1 MEEEQSSD
9 VASSSMMES
18 IHQIKWPDKSE
29 YSDSFEEDIWAA
41 DISKKR
47 EAQAKA
53 LADLIVVQENPCT
66 ICLNGGWG
74 SGKTFFLTRFTKE
87 YCKAIAKGASQHP
100 SAIYFNAWKDDFLED
115 PLLSILGQ
123 ITQSESLKKKLGEKL
138 DDLKKA
144 AKPLLAQVGLGLVK
158 CVSKGILKKV
168 TGVDSEDIK
177 DVFEISLGDI
187 NSFEEQKLLDDYAE
201 VSNSRTALHKALE
214 ELAKKNW
221 DDTKF
226 PLAIVIDELDRC
238 RPLFAIELLERIKHL
253 FDVPH
258 VVFVLGMD
266 VDQLKKSL
274 KAVYG
279 DIDAQDYLLK
289 FLDVEITLP
298 PLSKDNFMDYLW
310 HRSGYDKLMLPNCPD
325 IVYQDGDLVW
335 KTFKLLA
342 RVCNLTLRQIEQ
354 CIRIFLFLAR
364 PYKNETLPVSAELI
378 AGGIVLKVIDADM
391 HAKFM
396 DWEFKAWELVDA
408 IVPERV
414 SQNDLVEI
422 RDLIGEI
429 YKLVSSVDPMS
440 AFRQNLTWLADNGNL
455 MPGASKN
462 DFDLPRFIR
471 ALPPIE
477 WQRACKDYSNAML
490 TRGAVNHSYLKT
502 LREKKERT
510 MKVLRETFLL
520 VGNIDEKS

>member
-1 MEEEQSSD
+1 MEEEQSSE
-9 VASSSMMES
+9 VASSSMMEF

-74 SGKTFFLTRFTKE
+74 SGKTFFLTRFAKE
-87 YCKAIAKGASQHP
+87 YCKAIAKGASQPP

-123 ITQSESLKKKLGEKL
+123 ITQSESLKEKLGEKL

-187 NSFEEQKLLDDYAE
+187 KSFEEQKLLDDYAE
-201 VSNSRTALHKALE
+201 VSNSRNALHKALE

-226 PLAIVIDELDRC
+226 PLVIVIDELDRC

-289 FLDVEITLP
+289 FLDVEIILP
-298 PLSKDNFMDYLW
+298 PLSKDNFMDFLW
-310 HRSGYDKLMLPNCPD
+310 HRLGYDKLMLPDCPD

-335 KTFKLLA
+335 KAFKLLA
-342 RVCNLTLRQIEQ
+342 RVSNLTLRQIEQ
-354 CIRIFLFLAR
+354 CIRLFLFLAR
-364 PYKNETLPVSAELI
+364 PYKNESLPVSAELI
-378 AGGIVLKVIDADM
+378 AVGIVLKVVDAEMYDKLM
-391 HAKFM
+391 R
-396 DWEFKAWELVDA
+396 WEFKLWEMVDV
-408 IVPERV
+408 IVPARI
-414 SQNDLVEI
+414 SQCDFVDTKNLV
-422 RDLIGEI
+422 GELC
-429 YKLVSSVDPMS
+429 KLVCSVDPMGV
-440 AFRQNLTWLADNGNL
+440 FRQNLTWFAVNGKMMQGSL
-455 MPGASKN
+455 ED
-462 DFDLPRFIR
+462 DF
-471 ALPPIE
+471 ALPKFIENLPPAE
-477 WQRACKDYSNAML
+477 WQKVCSEYCSDMQTK
-490 TRGAVNHSYLKT
+490 GAINHSYLNKI
-502 LREKKERT
+502 RGGQERT
-510 MKVLRETFLL
+510 MQVLNDAFML
-520 VGNIDEKS
+520 VGEM